1 MAMVIKCSLF
11 IAALCCTLVAVAQ
24 SKKLMVYHTT
34 GNVVVMQK
42 QKGVSEDA
50 RRGYVINNACILKL
64 VTPASRVMIIDSTGV
79 YATLDKPA
87 AYSFDS
93 LAGIITKLSRQGLTS
108 KFFRYV
114 WVNFTHG
121 HHEEKL
127 PNNVTGGVFRSKIP
141 MEYPGNNRVVAD
153 GIITFRW
160 TKDKP
165 NFPYRF
171 ILRDAVTK
179 TVLTSLVLKKELEL
193 KVDARKKG
201 MQAGALYEWSV
212 DEDETTQPHNTFFRL
227 LLANTADNTA
237 INSDY
242 KVLATATFTKE
253 ESNSIMEDILLKWQ
267 EFYKTK

>member
-1 MAMVIKCSLF
+1 MAMVIKYGLF
-11 IAALCCTLVAVAQ
+11 IAALCCTLVAAAQ
-24 SKKLMVYHTT
+24 SKKLMVYHTS
-34 GNVVVMQK
+34 GNVVVLQK
-42 QKGVSEDA
+42 QQGGSEDA
-50 RRGYVINNACILKL
+50 HRGSVINNACILKL
-64 VTPASRVMIIDSTGV
+64 LTPASRVMIIDSTGV

-108 KFFRYV
+108 KFFSYV

-127 PNNVTGGVFRSKIP
+127 PNNVTGGVFRGKIP
-141 MEYPGNNRVVAD
+141 MKYPDNNRVVAD

-165 NFPYRF
+165 NFPYHF

-179 TVLTSLVLKKELEL
+179 AVLTDLVLKKELEL
-193 KVDARKKG
+193 KVDTRKKG
-201 MQAGALYEWSV
+201 LHAGTLYEWGI
-212 DEDETTQPHNTFFRL
+212 DENETTQPHNTFFRF
-227 LLANTADNTA
+227 LLATPADNAA

-242 KVLATATFTKE
+242 KVLSAATFTKE

-267 EFYKTK
+267 AFYKK